1 MDDTDSIY
9 RCIENGADDYI
20 TKPFDK
26 SILDARISS
35 CIEKKHLRDKEKRL
49 MKELEEEQQKS
60 ENLLLNI
67 LPDDI
72 AQRLKAGETTIATK
86 HEQVSILFADI
97 VNFTPSI
104 RHY

>member
-1 MDDTDSIY
+1 
-9 RCIENGADDYI
+9 
-20 TKPFDK
+20 
-26 SILDARISS
+26 
-35 CIEKKHLRDKEKRL
+35 

-97 VNFTPSI
+97 VNFTLN